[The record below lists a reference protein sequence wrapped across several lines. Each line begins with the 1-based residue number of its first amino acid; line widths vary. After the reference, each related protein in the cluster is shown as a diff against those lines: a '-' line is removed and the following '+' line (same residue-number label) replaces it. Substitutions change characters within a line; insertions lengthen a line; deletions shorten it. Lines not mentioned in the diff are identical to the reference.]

1 MTCQGCAGSGGAGIT
16 KPLGLK
22 TFSPSLCLSLPLFP
36 FFTLFL
42 FLSLLSLHLLLILKM
57 KNACSF
63 LYTVALDQGSQPLH
77 NYCWQSNHSLMGVGG
92 GVLLCFVESSAP
104 LSHSDTSPHISKCP
118 RESKTVSLR
127 VTDLVQDLL
136 SSLEA
141 DLIRKQQLDGDVRTE
156 SSHSL
161 WATLPFQSTSPHG
174 WHKRQQMRHSAQ
186 LQSSRGH

>member
-1 MTCQGCAGSGGAGIT
+1 MTEIQRGQVTCQGCVGSGGAGIT
-16 KPLGLK
+16 KPLRLK

-42 FLSLLSLHLLLILKM
+42 FLPLLSLHLFLIFKM

-77 NYCWQSNHSLMGVGG
+77 NYCWESNHSLMGVGG

-104 LSHSDTSPHISKCP
+104 LSHSDMSPHISKCP
-118 RESKTVSLR
+118 QESKTLSLR
-127 VTDLVQDLL
+127 VTDLVQALL

-141 DLIRKQQLDGDVRTE
+141 DLLIRKQQLEWRP
-156 SSHSL
+156 SY
-161 WATLPFQSTSPHG
+161 
-174 WHKRQQMRHSAQ
+174 
-186 LQSSRGH
+186 

>member
-57 KNACSF
+57 KNACPF

-118 RESKTVSLR
+118 CRGCTAQTENYKSM
-127 VTDLVQDLL
+127 LL
-136 SSLEA
+136 MFTCYSSLI
-141 DLIRKQQLDGDVRTE
+141 LVRIFKFY
-156 SSHSL
+156 SVL
-161 WATLPFQSTSPHG
+161 FISTG
-174 WHKRQQMRHSAQ
+174 Y
-186 LQSSRGH
+186 SRYFN